1 MDRIERVL
9 SYVLLVLFILL
20 MVLSTLISFD
30 LSTSLFH
37 PINFAQEVLWYV
49 PTAIFF
55 NTLMIVIL
63 NSLILLIGH
72 IVAKYPNKE

>member
-37 PINFAQEVLWYV
+37 PINFAQEVLWYI
-49 PTAIFF
+49 PTAVFLYPDDCNTQQF
-55 NTLMIVIL
+55 NLAYRTYC
-63 NSLILLIGH
+63 G
-72 IVAKYPNKE
+72 